1 MSALLKLT
9 WVIKVNVILTAVS
22 QFEFATV
29 PIQPLTLALLVKLV
43 WVVLVYRESLFSG
56 PDCQSLEG
64 AMRQVV
70 TTMNGGIEVLR
81 VEEKPDPQPGP
92 GEVVVAVRAAGLNFA
107 DILARQ
113 GLYPD
118 GPRKPC
124 VMGYEVAGLVEK
136 VGEGVDRDLVGVAV
150 IALTRFGGQSEKVV
164 VQEKQLFEKPD
175 SLTFEQAAAIP
186 VNYLTAY
193 ALLVAMGGLRRG
205 EAVLIH
211 NSGGGVGL
219 AALDIAKHIG
229 AVTYGTASPSKH
241 DFLRE
246 RGLDH
251 PIDYRTQDWLPVLKK
266 LTGDRG
272 VELVIDPIGGSH
284 WKKSY
289 QALRHTGRL
298 GMFGVS
304 VASAN
309 GIQGKFKL
317 LKAAVQMPLFHP
329 LGLLNKNRGVFGLN
343 LGHLWHEPEKI
354 VEWVQALME
363 GVQEGWI
370 RPHVDRAFPFE
381 QAGEAHAYIESRRN
395 IGKVVLVP

>member
-1 MSALLKLT
+1 
-9 WVIKVNVILTAVS
+9 
-22 QFEFATV
+22 
-29 PIQPLTLALLVKLV
+29 
-43 WVVLVYRESLFSG
+43 
-56 PDCQSLEG
+56 
-64 AMRQVV
+64 MRQVV
-70 TTMNGGIEVLR
+70 TTRNGGVEVLR
-81 VEEKPDPQPGP
+81 VEETPDPHPGV
-92 GEVVVAVRAAGLNFA
+92 GEVVLDVRAAGLNFA

-118 GPRKPC
+118 GPPKPC
-124 VMGYEVAGLVEK
+124 VMGYEVAGVVKE
-136 VGEGVDRDLVGVAV
+136 VGENVDSSLVGASV
-150 IALTRFGGQSEKVV
+150 IAMTRFGGQSEKVV
-164 VQEKQLFEKPD
+164 VQETQLFEKPD

-193 ALLVAMGGLRRG
+193 ALLVAMGGLRKG

-211 NSGGGVGL
+211 NAGGGVGL

-241 DFLRE
+241 HFLRQ

-251 PIDYRTQDWLPVLKK
+251 PIDYRTEDWFPVLKK
-266 LTGDRG
+266 LTGGRG

-289 QALRHTGRL
+289 RALRHTGRL

-304 VASAN
+304 VASAD
-309 GIQGKFKL
+309 GLKGKFKL
-317 LKAAVQMPLFHP
+317 LKAAVQMPRFHP

-343 LGHLWHEPEKI
+343 LGHMWHEPEK
-354 VEWVQALME
+354 VAGWVRALME

-381 QAGEAHAYIESRRN
+381 QAADAHSYLEARKN
-395 IGKVVLVP
+395 IGKVVLIP